1 MMRISINTGWLG
13 RAAVAGALT
22 LTAITGPT
30 VNAQAASSL
39 AVTSTP
45 ELGTFLTDTA
55 GMTLYMYTKDSVG
68 ISNCYGGC
76 AAAWPPLL
84 TQSAPTLP
92 GDLPGVIGT
101 TTRTDGAVQVTYNGM
116 PLYYWAS
123 DQKPGDTTGQN
134 VGGVWFVVNPAPA
147 QSVNVR
153 STGDLGDILVDPTGM
168 SLYLYTKDQPGTSN
182 CYDQCAAAWPP
193 LLTTSDPSGPDTI
206 ASGLGTTTRTDGSLQ
221 VTYNGMPLYY
231 WAKDQK
237 PGDTTGQNVGGVW
250 FVVNP

>member
-1 MMRISINTGWLG
+1 MQLSIDAGRLR
-13 RAAVAGALT
+13 RAAVAGALVLTT
-22 LTAITGPT
+22 LAGPT
-30 VNAQAASSL
+30 AHAQSAAAL

-45 ELGTFLTDTA
+45 DLGTFLTDTA
-55 GMTLYMYTKDSVG
+55 GMTLYMYTKDTVG

-92 GDLPGVIGT
+92 ADLPGAVGT
-101 TTRTDGAVQVTYNGM
+101 TTRTDGALQVTYNGM

-134 VGGVWFVVNPAPA
+134 VGGVWFVVNPDAA

-153 STGDLGDILVDPTGM
+153 TTGDLGDILVDARGM
-168 SLYLYTKDQPGTSN
+168 TLYMYTKDQPSTSN

-193 LLTTSDPSGPDTI
+193 LLTDTDPTGPEGL
-206 ASGLGTTTRTDGSLQ
+206 APGLGTTTRTDGALQ

-231 WAKDQK
+231 WVSDQK